1 MVLGAGREFGER
13 IPGFF
18 VPRFAVR
25 GANHNIF
32 HLFRRRFQSDFRLN
46 LSEQDVTEQEMAV
59 GRVGMCFK
67 IPANHVSSFTDL
79 SLVQKRSGRGQWRI
93 PLIGVG
99 GSNLRRTT
107 GYRWRIWSANRVL
120 LAATG
125 DQKEEMKKK
134 DSEDRREPRLVN
146 HNNPFPLCFSQVLI
160 LFLLVFFGKRGTS
173 WRGDL
178 SIGRACR
185 RYLEM

>member
-32 HLFRRRFQSDFRLN
+32 HIFRRRFQSDFRLN
-46 LSEQDVTEQEMAV
+46 LSEQDVTAKEMAV

-67 IPANHVSSFTDL
+67 ILANQVSSFTDL

-93 PLIGVG
+93 LRIGVG
-99 GSNLRRTT
+99 GSSLRRST
-107 GYRWRIWSANRVL
+107 GQSWRIRSASRVL

-125 DQKEEMKKK
+125 DQKKEIKQK

-146 HNNPFPLCFSQVLI
+146 HNNPLPLYFSQVLI
-160 LFLLVFFGKRGTS
+160 LFLLVFFGKRGPD
-173 WRGDL
+173 GEGPL
-178 SIGRACR
+178 
-185 RYLEM
+185 

>member
-32 HLFRRRFQSDFRLN
+32 HIFRRRFQSDFRLN
-46 LSEQDVTEQEMAV
+46 LSEQDVTAKEMAV

-67 IPANHVSSFTDL
+67 ILANQVSSFTDL

-99 GSNLRRTT
+99 GSSFQGGTV
-107 GYRWRIWSANRVL
+107 YRGRIWSAKRV
-120 LAATG
+120 
-125 DQKEEMKKK
+125 
-134 DSEDRREPRLVN
+134 
-146 HNNPFPLCFSQVLI
+146 
-160 LFLLVFFGKRGTS
+160 
-173 WRGDL
+173 
-178 SIGRACR
+178 
-185 RYLEM
+185 